1 MMNDA
6 SLQPLLPSVGPP
18 VVAAPLSNG
27 PLAWRRQSDEIFR
40 RLERVQR
47 ACDAELDAYFG
58 GADDAEPL
66 PQGFVLSIVIPV
78 YNEER
83 TIADVVSHVASL
95 PLAKEIVIVDDCS
108 TDNTWNILSRL
119 DGVSDV
125 RLIRHDVNQGKGAAL
140 RTGFENAR
148 GDVVVIQDA
157 DLEYDPR
164 DIPALLGPLLRDEA
178 DIVYG
183 SRFLGEEH
191 RDKSLV
197 HRLGNRVLTEASNL
211 FSGLRLTDMETCYKA
226 FRRDVLR
233 CVDIAQNRFGI
244 EPELTA
250 KLARRGYRFAEVPI
264 EYNARSYAEGKKI
277 GLKDLLN
284 ALYCIGRYGIVD

>member
-1 MMNDA
+1 MTIETNLHAATFHTGSPAVLAGA
-6 SLQPLLPSVGPP
+6 SPSPSTWRTQAETILKRLDQLQQLCHVDLQADEGNLAAESIPP
-18 VVAAPLSNG
+18 
-27 PLAWRRQSDEIFR
+27 
-40 RLERVQR
+40 
-47 ACDAELDAYFG
+47 
-58 GADDAEPL
+58 
-66 PQGFVLSIVIPV
+66 GFVLSIVIPV

-83 TIADVVSHVASL
+83 TIAQVIARVSAL

-108 TDNTWNILSRL
+108 TDRTFDVLSKL
-119 DGVSDV
+119 DQVPGVV
-125 RLIRHDVNQGKGAAL
+125 LIRHEINQGKGAAL
-140 RTGFENAR
+140 RTGFQNAS

-164 DIPALLGPLLRDEA
+164 DIPGLLGPILRNEA
-178 DIVYG
+178 DVVYG
-183 SRFLGEEH
+183 SRFLGEDH

-244 EPELTA
+244 EPEITA
-250 KLARRGYRFAEVPI
+250 KLARRGYRFTEVPI
-264 EYNARSYAEGKKI
+264 GYQARSYAEGKKI
-277 GLKDLLN
+277 GVKDLFN